1 MNKFEIINNPTY
13 GMTFSRE
20 KFSTPEVQSE
30 VYRGHNIDIIFDP
43 AYKETKDG
51 YVCHKIVLANE
62 DICAGCL
69 KVFYLPQENKEKYFP
84 DIAYYLSAKGHSYGL
99 SKIPKRV
106 EVFPD
111 SYNSWENKDREQ
123 KTRTLERIYMSISYG
138 LYSEFNS
145 RENKDSIDL
154 DDEYR
159 RVIKLMLRNRELS
172 QKFKHINYYLDKP
185 TIEFSS
191 IRGAKGDVFQF
202 GNIEDN
208 FAVQKYLSERN
219 ISIERFT
226 REDRGI
232 DLQGIGLGKLMYKY
246 MADWMALNNMRLHKG
261 GTNEYSTPLWE
272 TSFKNDS
279 RFNLVEE
286 NGKKFIDH
294 RGMDLSYLQKPN
306 ASKKQKNKLNQI

>member
-1 MNKFEIINNPTY
+1 MNIKKIAVIGSGTMGCGIAAQVANAGIPVSLLDLPSAE
-13 GMTFSRE
+13 GSRN
-20 KFSTPEVQSE
+20 Q
-30 VYRGHNIDIIFDP
+30 
-43 AYKETKDG
+43 
-51 YVCHKIVLANE
+51 IV
-62 DICAGCL
+62 
-69 KVFYLPQENKEKYFP
+69 ENAKEKILKSRP
-84 DIAYYLSAKGHSYGL
+84 PLLIEK
-99 SKIPKRV
+99 
-106 EVFPD
+106 
-111 SYNSWENKDREQ
+111 NK
-123 KTRTLERIYMSISYG
+123 
-138 LYSEFNS
+138 
-145 RENKDSIDL
+145 IDL
-154 DDEYR
+154 
-159 RVIKLMLRNRELS
+159 IS
-172 QKFKHINYYLDKP
+172 
-185 TIEFSS
+185 
-191 IRGAKGDVFQF
+191 A